1 MRVAGVISLA
11 QIQAS
16 EYLSKEKQILK
27 INSQITNC
35 TLCKELVKSRTQ
47 AVSGYG
53 DFKAKVLII
62 GEAPGRFGADI
73 TGVPFTKDRSGV
85 FLQKMLNKVG
95 LNVSSPESEKPSLR
109 GVFITNIVK
118 CNPRKPDDTNRS
130 PTNPEIKN
138 CMEYLSKEIEIIKP
152 QLIVTLGLPATKFVL
167 GDDFDGKNF
176 GIIKKLQ
183 KFSVLPLWHPA
194 FVIRGGGA
202 QRMNEKKYF
211 KYFKKIE
218 KIISKPE

>member
-1 MRVAGVISLA
+1 MERARVISLA
-11 QIQAS
+11 QIPAAA
-16 EYLSKEKQILK
+16 YVSKEKQIFKL
-27 INSQITNC
+27 NSQITNC
-35 TLCKELVKSRTQ
+35 FLCEELVKSRTQ
-47 AVSGYG
+47 TVPGYG
-53 DFKAKVLII
+53 DFKAKVLIV

-73 TGVPFTKDRSGV
+73 TGVPFTKDRSGI

-95 LNVSSPESEKPSLR
+95 LNLSAPESENPSLK

-118 CNPRKPDDTNRS
+118 CNPRNPDDTNRS

-138 CMEYLSKEIEIIKP
+138 CMEYLTKEIEIIKP
-152 QLIVTLGLPATKFVL
+152 KLIVTLGLPATKFVL
-167 GDDFDGKNF
+167 GNDFNGKNF
-176 GIIKKLQ
+176 GKIKKLQ

-218 KIISKPE
+218 KIISKQE

>member
-1 MRVAGVISLA
+1 MA
-11 QIQAS
+11 QILSS
-16 EYLSKEKQILK
+16 EYVTKEKQILEIK
-27 INSQITNC
+27 SKITNC
-35 TLCKELVKSRTQ
+35 ILCEELVESRTQ

-95 LNVSSPESEKPSLR
+95 LNLSDPESESPSLK

-152 QLIVTLGLPATKFVL
+152 KLIVTLGLPATKFVL
-167 GDDFDGKNF
+167 GDDFSGKNF
-176 GIIKKLQ
+176 GKIKKLQ

-202 QRMNEKKYF
+202 QKMNEKKYF

-218 KIISKPE
+218 KIISKQE